1 MSYPRLFD
9 GTASDMDAFADALGR
24 GVLSDTTSCTVT
36 EKLNGEY
43 ELELTYPIDGQH
55 FELIGTGKIIA
66 ARPYRNAPRVQ
77 PFRIYAESRPLNG
90 EVTFYARHIS
100 YDALGVPVRPFVAAS
115 AAAALVTLTQSVVI
129 QCPFTFATNIES
141 AGNFALERPAKLQ
154 SVLLGTGEG
163 SLTAAYGGELVRDG
177 YSIQLLQRRGADR
190 GARIVYGRNLIDL
203 TQEKSIEEM
212 YDAVYPYYV
221 NDSSEE
227 GEQAG
232 VTELADALVLISV
245 ESAADA
251 KNVCMLD
258 LSNDFDETPSAEQ
271 MQQAAAAYIDKNGL
285 DKPKVTLSVKYV
297 DLSRT
302 QEYADMVNLDHIE
315 LGDTVTVQYARL
327 GVDVKA
333 RVTALT
339 YDVLRDEYESLTVG
353 DAQENLSGIIAQ
365 NKADSAG
372 TASSLRKLGIKA
384 DEAAR
389 YATDY
394 LNYSE
399 SGGLVISQPGRP
411 AINVGIK
418 PGGLDFHGIRN
429 QSPLWTNSDIT
440 SGQSSPSDFAAQTIS
455 LDLSSYSAVLILY
468 TTSIAAHWWSGAE
481 DGEMTAIVLPVN
493 GLTTTMLYPYN
504 TLTRRNVRVSTTGVR
519 FYGGYERWQDYNLG
533 VINSFEL
540 DVPWKVGWHADD
552 GCCIPCYIY
561 GFM

>member
-24 GVLSDTTSCTVT
+24 GVLSDATSCTVT
-36 EKLNGEY
+36 EQLNGEY

-115 AAAALVTLTQSVVI
+115 AAAALVTLTQSMVI

-221 NDSSEE
+221 NSSTED
-227 GEQAG
+227 GQQAG
-232 VTELADALVLISV
+232 VTELADALVLISA
-245 ESAADA
+245 ESAAEA
-251 KNVCMLD
+251 KNVFMLD
-258 LSNDFDETPSAEQ
+258 LSNDFDETPTAEQ

-394 LNYSE
+394 LDYSE

-429 QSPLWTNSDIT
+429 QSPLWTNSDILNG
-440 SGQSSPSDFAAQTIS
+440 SSSPSPFGSQTIS
-455 LDLSSYSAVLILY
+455 LDLSSYSAVMIVF
-468 TTSIAAHWWSGAE
+468 TSSVESHWNAGAE
-481 DGEMTAIVLPVN
+481 NGEMTALTLPIN
-493 GLTTTMLYPYN
+493 GQTYTLLYPYN
-504 TLTRRNVRVSTTGVR
+504 TVTRRNVQVRTDGLR

-540 DVPWKVGWHADD
+540 DVPWDAGWTLDSR
-552 GCCIPCYIY
+552 CCIPCYIY

>member
-9 GTASDMDAFADALGR
+9 GSVSDMDAFANALGL
-24 GVLSDTTSCTVT
+24 GVLSDATSCTVT
-36 EKLNGEY
+36 GQLNGEY
-43 ELELTYPIDGQH
+43 ELELTYPLDGQH
-55 FELIGTGKIIA
+55 FEQIGTDRLIA
-66 ARPYRNAPRVQ
+66 AKPYRDAPRVQ

-115 AAAALVTLTQSVVI
+115 AAAALVTLTQSMVI
-129 QCPFTFATNIES
+129 QCPFTFATNIDSTE
-141 AGNFALERPAKLQ
+141 NFVLERPAKLQ
-154 SVLLGTGEG
+154 AVLLGTGEG
-163 SLTAAYGGELVRDG
+163 SLTATYNGELVRDG
-177 YSIQLLQRRGADR
+177 YNIQLLQRRGADR

-221 NDSSEE
+221 NSSTED
-227 GEQAG
+227 GQPAG
-232 VTELADALVLISV
+232 VIELADALVLISA
-245 ESAADA
+245 ESAAEA
-251 KNVCMLD
+251 KNVYMLD
-258 LSNDFDETPSAEQ
+258 LSNDFDETPTAEQ
-271 MQQAAAAYIDKNGL
+271 MQQATARYIEKNGL

-353 DAQENLSGIIAQ
+353 DVQENLSGIIAQ

-394 LNYSE
+394 IHD
-399 SGGLVISQPGRP
+399 SGGRVTVSR
-411 AINVGIK
+411 
-418 PGGLDFHGIRN
+418 PGGGAGIGMSSSGLQFDGIRN
-429 QSPLWTNSDIT
+429 LTPIWRN
-440 SGQSSPSDFAAQTIS
+440 SSPTSMAANTRIS
-455 LDLSSYSAVLILY
+455 LSLSSY
-468 TTSIAAHWWSGAE
+468 AAIMIGFVDNLGGIFDSGV
-481 DGEMTAIVLPVN
+481 DGADTQYVVAPVN
-493 GLTTTMLYPYN
+493 GVTQRASYAWDYP
-504 TLTRRNVRVSTTGVR
+504 RVRTFTPTASGITFGA
-519 FYGGYERWQDYNLG
+519 GGYLDSTEIGGIPVGANMHK
-533 VINSFEL
+533 NSACC
-540 DVPWKVGWHADD
+540 VPSV
-552 GCCIPCYIY
+552 IY
-561 GFM
+561 GFL

>member
-24 GVLSDTTSCTVT
+24 GVLSDATSCTVT
-36 EKLNGEY
+36 EQLNGEY

-327 GVDVKA
+327 GVHVKA

-394 LNYSE
+394 LDYSE

-468 TTSIAAHWWSGAE
+468 TTSIASHWWSGAE

-493 GLTTTMLYPYN
+493 GMTTTMLYPYN

-533 VINSFEL
+533 IINSFEL

>member
-24 GVLSDTTSCTVT
+24 GVLSDATSCTVT
-36 EKLNGEY
+36 EQLNGEY

-221 NDSSEE
+221 NSSTED
-227 GEQAG
+227 GQQAG
-232 VTELADALVLISV
+232 VTELADALVLISA
-245 ESAADA
+245 ESAAEA
-251 KNVCMLD
+251 KNVYMLD
-258 LSNDFDETPSAEQ
+258 LSNDFDETPTAEQ
-271 MQQAAAAYIDKNGL
+271 MQQATARYIEKNGL

-394 LNYSE
+394 LDYSE

-468 TTSIAAHWWSGAE
+468 TTSIASHWWSGAE

-533 VINSFEL
+533 IINSFEL
-540 DVPWKVGWHADD
+540 DVPWKVGWHADN

>member
-24 GVLSDTTSCTVT
+24 GVLSDATSCTVT
-36 EKLNGEY
+36 EQLNGEY

-129 QCPFTFATNIES
+129 QRPFTFATNIES

-285 DKPKVTLSVKYV
+285 DKPKVTLSAKYV

-365 NKADSAG
+365 NKADSVG

-394 LNYSE
+394 LDYSE

-468 TTSIAAHWWSGAE
+468 TTSIAAHWWNGAE

-533 VINSFEL
+533 IINSFEL

>member
-24 GVLSDTTSCTVT
+24 GVLSDATSCTVT
-36 EKLNGEY
+36 EQLNGEY

-163 SLTAAYGGELVRDG
+163 SLTATYNGELVRDG
-177 YSIQLLQRRGADR
+177 YTIQLLQRRGADR

-221 NDSSEE
+221 NSSTED
-227 GEQAG
+227 GQQAG
-232 VTELADALVLISV
+232 VTELADALVLISA
-245 ESAADA
+245 ESAAEA
-251 KNVCMLD
+251 KNVYMLD
-258 LSNDFDETPSAEQ
+258 LSNDFDETPTAEQ
-271 MQQAAAAYIDKNGL
+271 MQQVAAAYIDKNGL

-394 LNYSE
+394 LDYSE

-533 VINSFEL
+533 IINSFEL
-540 DVPWKVGWHADD
+540 DVPWQVGWHADD

>member
-24 GVLSDTTSCTVT
+24 GVLSDATSCTVT
-36 EKLNGEY
+36 EQLNGEY

-163 SLTAAYGGELVRDG
+163 SLTAAYGGELVQDG

-394 LNYSE
+394 LDYSE

-455 LDLSSYSAVLILY
+455 LNLSSYSAVLILY
-468 TTSIAAHWWSGAE
+468 TTSIASHWWSGAE

>member
-24 GVLSDTTSCTVT
+24 GVLSDATSCTVT
-36 EKLNGEY
+36 EQLNGEY

-163 SLTAAYGGELVRDG
+163 SLMAAYGGELVRDG

-232 VTELADALVLISV
+232 VTELADALVLISA
-245 ESAADA
+245 ESAAEA
-251 KNVCMLD
+251 KNVYMLD
-258 LSNDFDETPSAEQ
+258 LSNDFDETPTAEQ
-271 MQQAAAAYIDKNGL
+271 MQQATARYIEKNGL

-353 DAQENLSGIIAQ
+353 DVQENLSGIIAQ

-394 LNYSE
+394 LDYSE

-468 TTSIAAHWWSGAE
+468 TTSIASHWWSGAE

-533 VINSFEL
+533 IINSFEL

>member
-24 GVLSDTTSCTVT
+24 GVLSDATSCTVT
-36 EKLNGEY
+36 EQLNGEY

-212 YDAVYPYYV
+212 YDAVYPYYI

-232 VTELADALVLISV
+232 VTELADALVLISA
-245 ESAADA
+245 ESAATA
-251 KNVCMLD
+251 KNVYMLD

-271 MQQAAAAYIDKNGL
+271 MQQAAARCIAKNGL

-394 LNYSE
+394 LDYSE

-429 QSPLWTNSDIT
+429 QTPLWTNSDISNGAST
-440 SGQSSPSDFAAQTIS
+440 PSSFGAQTVY
-455 LDLSSYSAVLILY
+455 LDLSSYSAVMIVF
-468 TTSIAAHWWSGAE
+468 TSSVDSHWNAGAE
-481 DGEMTAIVLPVN
+481 NGEMTALTLPIN
-493 GLTTTMLYPYN
+493 GQTYTLLYPYN
-504 TLTRRNVRVSTTGVR
+504 TVTRRNVQVRTDGLR

-533 VINSFEL
+533 IINSFEL
-540 DVPWKVGWHADD
+540 DVPWDAGWTLDNN
-552 GCCIPCYIY
+552 CCVPCYIY

>member
-440 SGQSSPSDFAAQTIS
+440 SGQSSPDDFAAQTIS

>member
-24 GVLSDTTSCTVT
+24 GVLSDATSCTVT
-36 EKLNGEY
+36 EQLNGEY

-394 LNYSE
+394 LDYSE

-455 LDLSSYSAVLILY
+455 LNLSSYSAVLILY
-468 TTSIAAHWWSGAE
+468 TTSIASHWWSGAE

-533 VINSFEL
+533 IINSFEL
-540 DVPWKVGWHADD
+540 DVPWQVGWHADD

>member
-24 GVLSDTTSCTVT
+24 GVLSDATGCTVT
-36 EKLNGEY
+36 EQLNGEY

-55 FELIGTGKIIA
+55 FGLIGAGKIIA

-285 DKPKVTLSVKYV
+285 NKPKVTLSVKYV

-353 DAQENLSGIIAQ
+353 DVQENLSGIIAQ

-429 QSPLWTNSDIT
+429 QSPLWTNSDILNG
-440 SGQSSPSDFAAQTIS
+440 SSSPSPFGSQTIS
-455 LDLSSYSAVLILY
+455 LDLSSYSAVMIVF
-468 TTSIAAHWWSGAE
+468 TSSVESHWNAGAE
-481 DGEMTAIVLPVN
+481 NGEMTALTLPIN
-493 GLTTTMLYPYN
+493 GQTYTLLYPYN
-504 TLTRRNVRVSTTGVR
+504 TVTRRNVQVRTDGLR

-540 DVPWKVGWHADD
+540 DVPWDAGWTLDSR
-552 GCCIPCYIY
+552 CCIPCYIY

>member
-24 GVLSDTTSCTVT
+24 GVLSDATSCTVT
-36 EKLNGEY
+36 EQLNGEY

-271 MQQAAAAYIDKNGL
+271 MQQAAAEYIDKNGL
-285 DKPKVTLSVKYV
+285 DKPKVSLSVKYV

-315 LGDTVTVQYARL
+315 LGDTVTVQYVRL

-339 YDVLRDEYESLTVG
+339 YDVLRDVYDKLTVG

-394 LNYSE
+394 LDYSE

-533 VINSFEL
+533 IINSFEL
-540 DVPWKVGWHADD
+540 DVPWSAGWHADN

>member
-24 GVLSDTTSCTVT
+24 GVLSDATSCTVT
-36 EKLNGEY
+36 EQLNGEY

-141 AGNFALERPAKLQ
+141 TENFALERPAKLQ

-221 NDSSEE
+221 NSSTED
-227 GEQAG
+227 GQQAG
-232 VTELADALVLISV
+232 VTELADALVLISA
-245 ESAADA
+245 ESAAEA
-251 KNVCMLD
+251 KNVFMLD
-258 LSNDFDETPSAEQ
+258 LSNDFDETPTAEQ
-271 MQQAAAAYIDKNGL
+271 MQQATARYIEKNGL

-315 LGDTVTVQYARL
+315 LGDTVTVQYVRL

-353 DAQENLSGIIAQ
+353 DVQENLSGIIAQ

-394 LNYSE
+394 LDYSE

>member
-24 GVLSDTTSCTVT
+24 GVLSDATSCTVT
-36 EKLNGEY
+36 EQLNGEY

-394 LNYSE
+394 LDYSE

-455 LDLSSYSAVLILY
+455 LNLSSYSAVLILY
-468 TTSIAAHWWSGAE
+468 TTSIASHWWSGAE

-533 VINSFEL
+533 IINSFEL
-540 DVPWKVGWHADD
+540 DVPWKVGWHADN

>member
-24 GVLSDTTSCTVT
+24 GVLSDATSCTVT
-36 EKLNGEY
+36 EQLNGEY

-141 AGNFALERPAKLQ
+141 TENFALERPAKLQ

-163 SLTAAYGGELVRDG
+163 SLMAAYGVELVRDG

-221 NDSSEE
+221 NSSTED
-227 GEQAG
+227 GQPAG
-232 VTELADALVLISV
+232 VTELADALVLISA
-245 ESAADA
+245 ESAAEA
-251 KNVCMLD
+251 KNVFMLD
-258 LSNDFDETPSAEQ
+258 LSNDFDETPTAEQ
-271 MQQAAAAYIDKNGL
+271 MQQATARYIEKNGL

-315 LGDTVTVQYARL
+315 LGDTVTVQYVRL

-353 DAQENLSGIIAQ
+353 DVQENLSGIIAQ

-394 LNYSE
+394 LDYSE

-533 VINSFEL
+533 IINSFEL

>member
-9 GTASDMDAFADALGR
+9 GDASDMDAFADALGL
-24 GVLSDTTSCTVT
+24 GVLSDATSCTVT
-36 EKLNGEY
+36 EQLNGEY

-55 FELIGTGKIIA
+55 FGLIGAGKIIA
-66 ARPYRNAPRVQ
+66 AQPYRNAPRVQ
-77 PFRIYAESRPLNG
+77 PFRIYAESRPLDG

-141 AGNFALERPAKLQ
+141 TENFALERPAKLQ

-163 SLTAAYGGELVRDG
+163 SLTATYGGELVRDG
-177 YSIQLLQRRGADR
+177 YSIQLLQQRGTDR
-190 GARIVYGRNLIDL
+190 GARIIYGRNLIDL

-221 NDSSEE
+221 NSSSEE

-232 VTELADALVLISV
+232 VTELADALVLISA

-271 MQQAAAAYIDKNGL
+271 MQQAAADYIDKNGL
-285 DKPKVTLSVKYV
+285 DKPKVSLSVKYV

-339 YDVLRDEYESLTVG
+339 YDVLRDVYDSLTVG

-394 LNYSE
+394 LDYSE
-399 SGGLVISQPGRP
+399 SGGLVISQPGKP
-411 AINVGIK
+411 GINVGIK

-429 QSPLWTNSDIT
+429 QSPLWTNSDIL
-440 SGQSSPSDFAAQTIS
+440 SGSSSPSSFGSQTIS
-455 LDLSSYSAVLILY
+455 LDLSSYSAILIMF
-468 TTSIAAHWWSGAE
+468 TSSVDSSWIAGAE
-481 DGEMTAIVLPVN
+481 SGEMTAIVLPVN
-493 GLTTTMLYPYN
+493 GMTATMLYGYN
-504 TLTRRNVRVSTTGVR
+504 TITRRNVRVSTTGVR
-519 FYGGYERWQDYNLG
+519 FYGGYERHQYYSTGITTTFQLAEPLDSSWQSN
-533 VINSFEL
+533 N
-540 DVPWKVGWHADD
+540 K
-552 GCCIPCYIY
+552 CCVPCYIY

>member
-9 GTASDMDAFADALGR
+9 GSASDMDAFADALGL
-24 GVLSDTTSCTVT
+24 GVLSDATGCTVT
-36 EKLNGEY
+36 EQLNGEY

-66 ARPYRNAPRVQ
+66 AQPYRNAPRVQ
-77 PFRIYAESRPLNG
+77 PFRIYAESKPLNG

-100 YDALGVPVRPFVAAS
+100 YDALGVPVRPFVAS
-115 AAAALVTLTQSVVI
+115 NAAAALVTLTQSVVI
-129 QCPFTFATNIES
+129 QCPFTFSTNIDNS
-141 AGNFALERPAKLQ
+141 DNFVLERPAKLQ
-154 SVLLGTGEG
+154 AVLLGTGDG
-163 SLTAAYGGELVRDG
+163 SLTEAYGGELVRDG
-177 YSIQLLQRRGADR
+177 YSIQLLQQRGADR

-227 GEQAG
+227 GEPAG

-245 ESAADA
+245 ESAEDA
-251 KNVCMLD
+251 KNVYMLD
-258 LSNDFDETPSAEQ
+258 LSNDFDDTPTSTQ
-271 MQQAAAAYIDKNGL
+271 MQQAAVEYIDKNGL

-315 LGDTVTVQYARL
+315 LGDTVTVQYVRL

-339 YDVLRDEYESLTVG
+339 YDVLRDVYDKLTVG
-353 DAQENLSGIIAQ
+353 DVRPNLSGIIAQ

-394 LNYSE
+394 LDYST

-411 AINVGIK
+411 SINVGIK

-533 VINSFEL
+533 IINSFEL
-540 DVPWKVGWHADD
+540 DVPWKVGWHADN

>member
-1 MSYPRLFD
+1 
-9 GTASDMDAFADALGR
+9 
-24 GVLSDTTSCTVT
+24 
-36 EKLNGEY
+36 
-43 ELELTYPIDGQH
+43 
-55 FELIGTGKIIA
+55 
-66 ARPYRNAPRVQ
+66 
-77 PFRIYAESRPLNG
+77 
-90 EVTFYARHIS
+90 
-100 YDALGVPVRPFVAAS
+100 
-115 AAAALVTLTQSVVI
+115 
-129 QCPFTFATNIES
+129 
-141 AGNFALERPAKLQ
+141 
-154 SVLLGTGEG
+154 
-163 SLTAAYGGELVRDG
+163 
-177 YSIQLLQRRGADR
+177 
-190 GARIVYGRNLIDL
+190 
-203 TQEKSIEEM
+203 
-212 YDAVYPYYV
+212 
-221 NDSSEE
+221 
-227 GEQAG
+227 
-232 VTELADALVLISV
+232 
-245 ESAADA
+245 
-251 KNVCMLD
+251 MLD

-271 MQQAAAAYIDKNGL
+271 MQQVAAAYIDKNGL

-327 GVDVKA
+327 EVDVKA

-365 NKADSAG
+365 NKTDSAG

-394 LNYSE
+394 LDYSE

-533 VINSFEL
+533 IINSFEL
-540 DVPWKVGWHADD
+540 DVPWQVGWHADD